1 MKNHPIVIVRV
12 LLVVLVVPEE
22 LVLYSSVSAN
32 LTTTIWLALAG
43 GISVQYRAGGTHGV
57 DTP

>member
-1 MKNHPIVIVRV
+1 MAILLKCEKPPIVIVRV

-22 LVLYSSVSAN
+22 LVLYSGVSAN

-43 GISVQYRAGGTHGV
+43 GISV
-57 DTP
+57 